1 MNVIQNL
8 EGSAHMERPDYVALD
23 AQGAE
28 VKRKAMVIGDLPHQD
43 RGPACVEAAA
53 FIAQQLGMNAPE
65 RIHFGTPVFTAFK
78 LTRPQA
84 KNHEQ
89 AKLLL
94 THGHEVSLGY
104 CPRYN

>member
-1 MNVIQNL
+1 
-8 EGSAHMERPDYVALD
+8 MERPDYVALD

-28 VKRKAMVIGDLPHQD
+28 VTRKARVIGELPHQD
-43 RGPACVEAAA
+43 RALACAEAAA
-53 FIAQQLGMNAPE
+53 LIAKKLGMKAPD
-65 RIHFGTPVFTAFK
+65 RINFGTPVFTAFK
-78 LTRPQA
+78 LTHPQA

-94 THGHEVSLGY
+94 THGHEVSLDY